1 MLDGEIDVPGFT
13 FYRDQKSGREDLSVE
28 TTNIGITSEGV
39 YVGLRLVEH
48 KVGIIKGVAQ
58 EEFNFLFVS
67 RVYVLF
73 FNNSEI
79 ILFR

>member
-1 MLDGEIDVPGFT
+1 M
-13 FYRDQKSGREDLSVE
+13 
-28 TTNIGITSEGV
+28 

-73 FNNSEI
+73 FNNSELYSFADLLKYSNHRLDLKNNYLKK
-79 ILFR
+79 ILLT

>member
-1 MLDGEIDVPGFT
+1 M
-13 FYRDQKSGREDLSVE
+13 
-28 TTNIGITSEGV
+28 

-67 RVYVLF
+67 RVF
-73 FNNSEI
+73 FFLIIQRLYSFADLLKYSNHRLDLKNNYLKK
-79 ILFR
+79 ILLT

>member
-1 MLDGEIDVPGFT
+1 M
-13 FYRDQKSGREDLSVE
+13 
-28 TTNIGITSEGV
+28 

>member
-1 MLDGEIDVPGFT
+1 M
-13 FYRDQKSGREDLSVE
+13 
-28 TTNIGITSEGV
+28 

-48 KVGIIKGVAQ
+48 KVAIIKGVAQ